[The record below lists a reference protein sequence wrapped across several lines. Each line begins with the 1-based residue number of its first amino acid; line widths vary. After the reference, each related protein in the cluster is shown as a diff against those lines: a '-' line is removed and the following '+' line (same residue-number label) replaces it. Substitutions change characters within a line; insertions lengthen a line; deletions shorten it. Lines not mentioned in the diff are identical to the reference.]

1 MGNAWWGST
10 WPWNA
15 TGRCAP
21 TPLVA
26 SLNPTFWGAC
36 TPLHGVLRP
45 YDDHP
50 PVLSE
55 QWASPTTR
63 WCPSGAPKAISAH
76 LGSAQR
82 ATPPKAPI
90 RRFSHLAIRRVAS
103 RHPWRHVTLC
113 PPSKMKR
120 LARTRRAI
128 WGRVE
133 AAHHERIPWITGRTV
148 ANHSTFPW
156 GKSFDSI
163 SIYSLEM
170 RRDRH
175 SRRYWCNTATAR
187 TCGAGTRA
195 DQVRGEFAWYGFPLY
210 HGVNKH
216 RVALRLT
223 RPQGRRLRGH

>member
-120 LARTRRAI
+120 LARTCRAI

-170 RRDRH
+170 RRDGH
-175 SRRYWCNTATAR
+175 SRRYPGATRPPRAHAAR
-187 TCGAGTRA
+187 ALGLIRC
-195 DQVRGEFAWYGFPLY
+195 
-210 HGVNKH
+210 GVNS
-216 RVALRLT
+216 
-223 RPQGRRLRGH
+223 RGMASRFIMVSTNTESPCV